1 MENERACLGAIL
13 AGPESVLQTYVQEV
27 GLKAEHFQD
36 AENARIFRAIERVS
50 SGGSHPDVLT
60 VANELGSLPGQIDW
74 LTAEAP
80 VISNFREYA
89 KAVVSNA
96 RWRDV
101 GRAGLLYQQAAERK
115 ETALEDAAAKL
126 LAPSLA
132 DEPDRTFSPARLAD
146 LKYKQLEAGEVEAFP
161 FPFPHFNQW
170 TSGGVR
176 RGEMTL
182 IGGWSSHGKSI
193 FIDQALIHMSNA
205 GFRTHLYINE
215 MSPQQR
221 VDRWLSGTTGV
232 PFYKLRSGDLSSEEL
247 GRVVDGLNH
256 LPFGI
261 TDVAGWSANDI
272 ARHIK
277 WNKWDVCGVDILH
290 LIEHSEER
298 DIRNISRTLNQAT
311 KPSQGDCAILAT
323 VHLNE
328 NRAGHSAKRPRP
340 SLGDIRGTGMLKNDA
355 DLVMFVH
362 REQDAN
368 GVPDVSGEGV
378 VYIAKG
384 RNASLGG
391 LDVTFDARSMT
402 FAERF

>member
-1 MENERACLGAIL
+1 MENERAALGAIL
-13 AGPESVLQTYVQEV
+13 VGGPDVLKVYLSDLGLRADHFEDHFLAQVYGAAVEISDAG
-27 GLKAEHFQD
+27 H
-36 AENARIFRAIERVS
+36 R
-50 SGGSHPDVLT
+50 PDVLT
-60 VANELGSLPGQIDW
+60 ISTKLKIPSIQVDHLAAEIPDISNIRAYAEAI
-74 LTAEAP
+74 LTAH
-80 VISNFREYA
+80 
-89 KAVVSNA
+89 K
-96 RWRDV
+96 WRQV
-101 GRAGLLYQQAAERK
+101 GRAGELLQRAANEGS
-115 ETALEDAAAKL
+115 EALETSAMEL
-126 LAPSLA
+126 LAGPAEETS
-132 DEPDRTFSPARLAD
+132 RTWTPTQLAD
-146 LKYKQLEAGEVEAFP
+146 LKFKTLNEGLTEAFP
-161 FPFPHFNQW
+161 LPFPHLNQW

-193 FIDQALIHMSNA
+193 FIDQTLIHMSDK
-205 GFRTHLYINE
+205 GLRCHLYINE

-221 VDRWLSGTTGV
+221 VDRWLAGSTGV
-232 PFYKLRSGDLSSEEL
+232 PFYRLRAGDLDEVEMAK
-247 GRVVDGLNH
+247 VVDGLNA

-261 TDVAGWSANDI
+261 TDVAGWSANEI

-290 LIEHSEER
+290 LIEHQEER

-328 NRAGHSAKRPRP
+328 NRAGHVAKRPRP

-355 DLVMFVH
+355 DLVIFVH

-368 GVPDVSGEGV
+368 GVPDESGEGV
-378 VYIAKG
+378 VFIAKG

-391 LDVTFDARSMT
+391 LDIQFNPRAMT
-402 FAERF
+402 FSERI

>member
-1 MENERACLGAIL
+1 VENERAALGAIL
-13 AGPESVLQTYVQEV
+13 VGGPNVLKTYLSEV
-27 GLKAEHFQD
+27 GLRPEHFAD
-36 AENARIFRAIERVS
+36 AFNASVFKAAVDISDE
-50 SGGSHPDVLT
+50 GHKPDVLT
-60 VANELGSLPGQIDW
+60 ISTKLKVPSIQVDALAAETPDISNIRAY
-74 LTAEAP
+74 AEA
-80 VISNFREYA
+80 
-89 KAVVSNA
+89 VVEGH
-96 RWRDV
+96 RWRLV
-101 GRAGLLYQQAAERK
+101 GQAGSMLQLASERR
-115 ETALEDAAAKL
+115 ETALESKAMEL
-126 LAPSLA
+126 LAAPVA
-132 DEPDRTFSPARLAD
+132 EDQRTLTPEQLAD
-146 LKYKQLEAGEVEAFP
+146 LKFKSLNEGKTEAFP
-161 FPFPHFNQW
+161 LPFFPLNTY

-193 FIDQALIHMSNA
+193 FIDQTLIHMARA
-205 GFRTHLYINE
+205 GLRCHLYINE

-221 VDRWLSGTTGV
+221 VDRWLAGATGV
-232 PFYKLRSGDLSSEEL
+232 PFYKLRSGDLGPEEL
-247 GRVVDGLNH
+247 AKVVEGLNH

-261 TDVAGWSANDI
+261 TDVAGWSAKDI
-272 ARHIK
+272 ARHIT

-290 LIEHSEER
+290 LIEHNEEK

-311 KPSQGDCAILAT
+311 KPSQGNCAILAT

-362 REQDAN
+362 REQDVN
-368 GVPDVSGEGV
+368 GVPELSGEGK

-391 LDVTFDARSMT
+391 LDVRFDPRAMT
-402 FAERF
+402 FSEKIS